1 MKTLLDNRINEMC
14 TPVVYGSVKIA
25 SFHRKAL
32 GIQDLSFQIINDAA
46 SANAKR
52 ANLLNCWDEEV
63 KVALGEQTENG
74 GKFALK
80 SLQAAVEDQN
90 GGKIEEIGRASS
102 REREGK
108 KVETWG

>member
-32 GIQDLSFQIINDAA
+32 GIQDFSFQIINDAA

-63 KVALGEQTENG
+63 KVDLGEQTEKG
-74 GKFALK
+74 GKYALK
-80 SLQAAVEDQN
+80 RSEERQV
-90 GGKIEEIGRASS
+90 GKGCVS
-102 REREGK
+102 
-108 KVETWG
+108 KVRYRGET